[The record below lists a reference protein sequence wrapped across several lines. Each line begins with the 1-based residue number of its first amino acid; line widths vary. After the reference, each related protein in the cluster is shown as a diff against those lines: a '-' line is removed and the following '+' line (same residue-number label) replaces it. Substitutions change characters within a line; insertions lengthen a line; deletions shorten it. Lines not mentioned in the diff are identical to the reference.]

1 MQICSQTLVSLK
13 NWLQLI
19 TIQKTSTAFGKREV
33 KVIKGE
39 MRTPQPSR
47 VQKKKFKGRK
57 RPQCEGESMER
68 IKPTFWPLKYLYIRR
83 LISSFLVHKSWE
95 NGDCV
100 QTADEEEHQLQATE
114 TSSAGKWVSE

>member
-39 MRTPQPSR
+39 MRTPQTSR
-47 VQKKKFKGRK
+47 AQKRSSKVEKDLSVRMSLWK
-57 RPQCEGESMER
+57 ESS
-68 IKPTFWPLKYLYIRR
+68 PHFGL
-83 LISSFLVHKSWE
+83 
-95 NGDCV
+95 
-100 QTADEEEHQLQATE
+100 
-114 TSSAGKWVSE
+114 